1 MEIAYK
7 LNVFEGPLDLLLHL
21 IEKNKVDIYD
31 IPIVTITEQ
40 YLAYVSEMQ
49 EQDMDVMSEFLV
61 MAGTLLQI
69 KSKMLLPREETEEE
83 EEEDPRA
90 ELVRRLLE
98 YKMYKYAA
106 LELKDMEL
114 DASHNL
120 YKKPTIPK
128 EVEEYREEVDPA
140 ELVDGLTLS
149 KLNDIFQSIMRKQ
162 VDKIDPI
169 RSKFG
174 TIEKEE
180 INIEERMV
188 QIREEVRGLKGI
200 NFRTLLETQPTR
212 MNIIITFM
220 SILELMKVGAITIR
234 QEETFGE
241 IVIDSLDEI
250 EVTSESE
257 NRLEDEV
264 TFADEQDEAAA
275 TEEENQETGRETGEE

>member
-220 SILELMKVGAITIR
+220 SILELMKVGAIIIR

-257 NRLEDEV
+257 DRLEDEV
-264 TFADEQDEAAA
+264 TFADDPDEAAA

>member
-69 KSKMLLPREETEEE
+69 KSKMLLPREET

-180 INIEERMV
+180 INIEDRMV

-264 TFADEQDEAAA
+264 TFADDPDEAAVA
-275 TEEENQETGRETGEE
+275 EEENQEEDRQTGEE

>member
-149 KLNDIFQSIMRKQ
+149 KLNDIFRSIMRKQ

-180 INIEERMV
+180 INIEDRMV

-257 NRLEDEV
+257 KRLEDEV
-264 TFADEQDEAAA
+264 TFADDPGEAAV
-275 TEEENQETGRETGEE
+275 TEEENQEADRQTGEE

>member
-69 KSKMLLPREETEEE
+69 KSKMQLPREETEEE

-149 KLNDIFQSIMRKQ
+149 KLNDIFRSIMRKQ

-180 INIEERMV
+180 INIEDRMV

-257 NRLEDEV
+257 KRLEDEV
-264 TFADEQDEAAA
+264 TFADDPGEAAV
-275 TEEENQETGRETGEE
+275 TEEENQEADRQTGEE

>member
-250 EVTSESE
+250 EVTSESGD
-257 NRLEDEV
+257 RLEDEV

>member
-188 QIREEVRGLKGI
+188 QIREKVRGLKGI

-257 NRLEDEV
+257 DRLEDEV

>member
-220 SILELMKVGAITIR
+220 SILELMKVGAIIIR

-250 EVTSESE
+250 EVTSESGE
-257 NRLEDEV
+257 RLEDEV

>member
-1 MEIAYK
+1 MDIAYK
-7 LNVFEGPLDLLLHL
+7 LQVFEGPLDLLLHL

-40 YLAYVSEMQ
+40 YLEYVNRMEN
-49 EQDMDVMSEFLV
+49 QDMDVMSEFLV
-61 MAGTLLQI
+61 MAATLIRI
-69 KSKMLLPREETEEE
+69 KSKMLLPKEEE
-83 EEEDPRA
+83 ADDEEEDPRA

-106 LELKDMEL
+106 AELKDMEL
-114 DASHNL
+114 DASYTF

-128 EVEEYREEVDPA
+128 EVSAYKEDVDPVS
-140 ELVDGLTLS
+140 LVDGMTLNA
-149 KLNDIFQSIMRKQ
+149 LNDIFQSIMKKQ

-180 INIEERMV
+180 INIEDRMV

-200 NFRTLLETQPTR
+200 NFRTLLESQPTR

-220 SILELMKVGAITIR
+220 SILELMKVGAILIR
-234 QEETFGE
+234 QEEIFGE
-241 IVIDSLDEI
+241 IVIDSLDELTADTNDNK
-250 EVTSESE
+250 TSDKSIDKAFVKE
-257 NRLEDEV
+257 
-264 TFADEQDEAAA
+264 
-275 TEEENQETGRETGEE
+275 

>member
-257 NRLEDEV
+257 DRLEDEV
-264 TFADEQDEAAA
+264 TFADDPDEAAVA
-275 TEEENQETGRETGEE
+275 EEENQEADRQTGEE

>member
-1 MEIAYK
+1 MELEYK
-7 LNVFEGPLDLLLHL
+7 LQVFEGPLDLLLHL

-31 IPIVTITEQ
+31 IPIVSITEQ
-40 YLAYVSEMQ
+40 YLQYVNEMQ
-49 EQDMDVMSEFLV
+49 EHNMEIMSEFLV
-61 MAGTLLQI
+61 MAATLIQI
-69 KSKMLLPREETEEE
+69 KSKMLLPKEETEEE

-114 DASHNL
+114 YASHNL

-128 EVEEYREEVDPA
+128 EVASYKEEIDPA
-140 ELVDGLTLS
+140 TLVEGMTLS
-149 KLNDIFQSIMRKQ
+149 RLNDIFKSIMRRQ

-180 INIEERMV
+180 INIEDRMV
-188 QIREEVRGLKGI
+188 QIREAVRGLKGI
-200 NFRTLLETQPTR
+200 NFRTLLESQPTR

-220 SILELMKVGAITIR
+220 SILELMKIGAVAIR
-234 QEETFGE
+234 QDEIFGE
-241 IVIDSLDEI
+241 IMIDSLDEI
-250 EVTSESE
+250 DINPQEPDAGEK
-257 NRLEDEV
+257 
-264 TFADEQDEAAA
+264 EAAL
-275 TEEENQETGRETGEE
+275 TEEENITVQVVQQP

>member
-149 KLNDIFQSIMRKQ
+149 KLNDIFRSIMRKQ

-180 INIEERMV
+180 INIEDRMV

-264 TFADEQDEAAA
+264 TFADDPDEAAV
-275 TEEENQETGRETGEE
+275 TEEENQEADRQTGEE

>member
-257 NRLEDEV
+257 DRLEDEV

>member
-1 MEIAYK
+1 MGIAYK
-7 LNVFEGPLDLLLHL
+7 LQVFEGPLDLLLHL

-40 YLAYVSEMQ
+40 YLEYVEQMQ
-49 EQDMDVMSEFLV
+49 EQDMDIMSEFLV

-69 KSKMLLPREETEEE
+69 KSKMLLPKEEVEEE
-83 EEEDPRA
+83 EEDDPRA

-128 EVEEYREEVDPA
+128 EVASYREEIDPA
-140 ELVDGLTLS
+140 TLVDGMTLNM
-149 KLNDIFQSIMRKQ
+149 LNDIFKSIMRKQ

-180 INIEERMV
+180 INIEDRMV

-200 NFRTLLETQPTR
+200 NFRTLLESQPTR

-241 IVIDSLDEI
+241 IVIDSLDE
-250 EVTSESE
+250 
-257 NRLEDEV
+257 LEP
-264 TFADEQDEAAA
+264 AGSK
-275 TEEENQETGRETGEE
+275 EENSNEEDKSEKEDTFKKDNMGE

>member
-257 NRLEDEV
+257 DRLEDKV
-264 TFADEQDEAAA
+264 TFADEQDEAAV

>member
-61 MAGTLLQI
+61 MAATLLDI

-149 KLNDIFQSIMRKQ
+149 KLNDIFRSIMRKQ

-220 SILELMKVGAITIR
+220 SILELMKVGAIIIR

-257 NRLEDEV
+257 VRLEDEV

-275 TEEENQETGRETGEE
+275 TEEENQETGRETGEG